1 VETPQ
6 TDKVAD
12 MNRALQLSRRQLLG
26 GVAASA
32 LWPIA
37 ARHAVAT
44 EAPVPFS
51 REMVIELARQRS
63 QQEYTP
69 RDTVPEDWRAL
80 TYDQYRDIR
89 FPRDHALWADT
100 DRSYNIDFFAPG
112 LYFPRAVKVFSVE
125 DGMARPV
132 PFDLAMFDKGT
143 LVPDLTKTA
152 ESLGFS
158 GIRLRTD
165 LGHPEYKTEFCVFQG
180 ASYFR
185 AIGIGQ
191 TYGLS
196 GRGLALNTADPE
208 GEEFP
213 EFIQFWLEAPGP
225 DQTNMVVHA
234 LLDSPSVSGAYRF
247 DISPGAASVMEVEAT
262 LFPRVALNNVG
273 VGPLTSM
280 FLYDQTNRSRFDDF
294 RPAVHDTD
302 GLMMLNGNG
311 EMIWRPLAN
320 PLQLQ
325 ISSFVDNNPRG
336 FGLMQ
341 RARKLSDFADLE
353 ALYHNRPGLWVEP
366 KGDWGPGA
374 VTLVEIP
381 TEEEIY
387 DNIVAYWRP
396 AEPMTAGSQ
405 VDLAYRLTWSA
416 EAPVDRDLP
425 RVLNTAM
432 GKRAFAEGRV
442 AVIDFEDSPLF
453 DEGPDGIDVHTHSPH
468 VEVSEGVLQRNPA
481 TGGLRLAFNFN
492 PGERRHVELRAQ
504 LRKDGQNASEVWLY
518 RWTA

>member
-1 VETPQ
+1 MSH
-6 TDKVAD
+6 AIS
-12 MNRALQLSRRQLLG
+12 LSRRGLLG

-32 LWPIA
+32 LSSALPRLA
-37 ARHAVAT
+37 AAT
-44 EAPVPFS
+44 DGPLAFS
-51 REMVIELARQRS
+51 RDMIVEKARALSRS
-63 QQEYTP
+63 DFTP

-80 TYDQYRDIR
+80 SYDQYRDIR
-89 FPRDHALWADT
+89 FPIEHALWADT

-112 LYFPRAVKVFSVE
+112 LYFPRATKVSAVE
-125 DGMARPV
+125 DGTVRPV
-132 PFDLAMFDKGT
+132 PFDLAMFDKGD

-196 GRGLALNTADPE
+196 GRGLALRTADPE

-213 EFIQFWLEAPGP
+213 EFIEFWLEAPGP
-225 DQTNMVVHA
+225 DQANMVVHA
-234 LLDSPSVSGAYRF
+234 LMDSPSVTGAYRF
-247 DISPGAASVMEVEAT
+247 DIAPGPASVMEVEAT
-262 LFPRVALNNVG
+262 LFPRVELDHVG
-273 VGPLTSM
+273 LGPLTSM
-280 FLYDQTNRSRFDDF
+280 FLFDQTNRNQFDDF
-294 RPAVHDTD
+294 RPAVHDND
-302 GLMMLNGNG
+302 GLLMLNGNG
-311 EMIWRPLAN
+311 EVIWRPLAN
-320 PLQLQ
+320 PSQLQ
-325 ISSFVDNNPRG
+325 VSSFVDTNPRG

-366 KGDWGPGA
+366 KGDWGRGA

-381 TEEEIY
+381 TREEIY

-396 AEPMTAGSQ
+396 ADPMPAGQQ
-405 VDLAYRLTWSA
+405 VDLSYRLTWAA
-416 EAPVDRDLP
+416 EAPVQRDVP

-432 GKRAFAEGRV
+432 GKRAFGEGRV
-442 AVIDFEDSPLF
+442 VVIDFEDSPLF
-453 DEGPDGIDVHTHSPH
+453 DDGPDEIDMHIHSPH
-468 VEVSEGVLQRNPA
+468 VEVSDGVLQRNPA
-481 TGGLRLAFNFN
+481 TGGLRLAFNFD
-492 PGERRHVELRAQ
+492 PGERGHVELRAQ
-504 LRKDGQNASEVWLY
+504 LRKDGQDASEVWLY